1 MTLAWVAV
9 TVNAGP
15 QVNPA
20 HELTRRKAMHRHA
33 VRGFV
38 VIPALAALM
47 LLAVGCGS
55 SGNSSTPKTS
65 PSATGSMSAAAAACH
80 KIQATLAQAPAT
92 LGSLAQHPSSA
103 KAQVTTFVTKLK
115 TEAAASGNPA
125 LTSAVNRFS
134 SSVQKALGSL
144 KSHPGD
150 VASLTSQLTTDS
162 QEIVT
167 ACNRA
172 AG

>member
-1 MTLAWVAV
+1 
-9 TVNAGP
+9 
-15 QVNPA
+15 
-20 HELTRRKAMHRHA
+20 MHRHA

-38 VIPALAALM
+38 VIPFLATLM
-47 LLAVGCGS
+47 ILAVGCS
-55 SGNSSTPKTS
+55 NSGHTSTPKTS
-65 PSATGSMSAAAAACH
+65 PSATGSMSAAATACH

-103 KAQVTTFVTKLK
+103 KAQVTTFITKLK
-115 TEAAASGNPA
+115 TEAAASGDPA

-134 SSVQKALGSL
+134 SSVQKALESL
-144 KSHPGD
+144 QSHPGN
-150 VASLTSQLTTDS
+150 VASLISQLTTDS
-162 QEIVT
+162 QKIVT